1 MEFLKFDRSFVNSL
15 NLQQSGQVVLDN
27 CMQGY
32 LKNFLVG
39 NYSFV
44 QESEKNV
51 VKAEIEESYKDL
63 LQVCL
68 VEFDEIKRL
77 VANKTKSHTR
87 DLTQNYG
94 DEKTEGSYF
103 EPVVN
108 NTQNEVK
115 TTGQKVTKASDSQIE
130 TIQEEESN
138 NDNLALKEFYDN
150 LKYKVED
157 FFKKYI
163 NQYFWEVEL

>member
-1 MEFLKFDRSFVNSL
+1 MELLKFDREFVNSL
-15 NLQQSGQVVLDN
+15 NLQQSSQLTLDN
-27 CMQGY
+27 CLQGH

-44 QESEKNV
+44 QVSEKNV
-51 VKAEIEESYKDL
+51 VKTEIEESYKDL

-87 DLTQNYG
+87 NLTQNYG

-115 TTGQKVTKASDSQIE
+115 TTSQKTTKSPDSQVE
-130 TIQEEESN
+130 TIEDEESN
-138 NDNLALKEFYDN
+138 NENLALKDFYDN

-163 NQYFWEVEL
+163 NQYFWEGEL

>member
-1 MEFLKFDRSFVNSL
+1 MEFLKFNREFVNSL

-44 QESEKNV
+44 QESEKNII
-51 VKAEIEESYKDL
+51 KAEIEESYKDL

-77 VANKTKSHTR
+77 VANKTRSHTR

-115 TTGQKVTKASDSQIE
+115 TTGQKVTKTSDNQTE
-130 TIQEEESN
+130 TINEEESN
-138 NDNLALKEFYDN
+138 NDNIELKENNDN
-150 LKYKVED
+150 IKYKDE
-157 FFKKYI
+157 
-163 NQYFWEVEL
+163 N

>member
-77 VANKTKSHTR
+77 VADKTKSHSR
-87 DLTQNYG
+87 NLTQNYG

-108 NTQNEVK
+108 NAQNEVK
-115 TTGQKVTKASDSQIE
+115 TTGQKVTKSPDSQIE
-130 TIQEEESN
+130 QTQDSESN
-138 NDNLALKEFYDN
+138 NDNLELKEFYDN

-163 NQYFWEVEL
+163 NQYFWEGEL

>member
-27 CMQGY
+27 CLQGY

-44 QESEKNV
+44 KESEKNV

-108 NTQNEVK
+108 NTQKEVK
-115 TTGQKVTKASDSQIE
+115 TTGQKIIKDPVSQVE
-130 TIQEEESN
+130 TINEEESN
-138 NDNLALKEFYDN
+138 NDNLTLKEFYDN

-163 NQYFWEVEL
+163 NQYFWEDEL

>member
-1 MEFLKFDRSFVNSL
+1 MEFLKFNREFVNSL

-51 VKAEIEESYKDL
+51 VKTEIEESYKDL

-77 VANKTKSHTR
+77 VADKTKSHSR
-87 DLTQNYG
+87 NLTQNYG

-108 NTQNEVK
+108 NAQNEVK
-115 TTGQKVTKASDSQIE
+115 TTGQKTTKSPDSQIE
-130 TIQEEESN
+130 QTQDSESN
-138 NDNLALKEFYDN
+138 NDNLELKEFYDN

-163 NQYFWEVEL
+163 NQYFWEGEL

>member
-1 MEFLKFDRSFVNSL
+1 MELLKFDRSFVNSL

-39 NYSFV
+39 NYSFFPERV
-44 QESEKNV
+44 KNV
-51 VKAEIEESYKDL
+51 VKTEIEESYKDL

-87 DLTQNYG
+87 NLTQNFG
-94 DEKTEGSYF
+94 NEKTEGSYF

-115 TTGQKVTKASDSQIE
+115 TTGQNTIKDPDSQVE
-130 TIQEEESN
+130 TIEEEESN

-163 NQYFWEVEL
+163 NQYSCEGEL

>member
-1 MEFLKFDRSFVNSL
+1 MELLKFDRSFVNSL

-44 QESEKNV
+44 QVSEKNI
-51 VKAEIEESYKDL
+51 VKTEIEESYKDL

-77 VANKTKSHTR
+77 VADKTRSHSR
-87 DLTQNYG
+87 NLTQNYG

-108 NTQNEVK
+108 NAQNEVK
-115 TTGQKVTKASDSQIE
+115 TTGQKTTKSPDSQIE
-130 TIQEEESN
+130 QTQYSESN
-138 NDNLALKEFYDN
+138 NDNLELKEFYDN

-163 NQYFWEVEL
+163 NQYFWEGEL

>member
-15 NLQQSGQVVLDN
+15 NLQQSGQVILDN

-39 NYSFV
+39 NYYFV
-44 QESEKNV
+44 QESEKNI
-51 VKAEIEESYKDL
+51 VKTEIEESYKDL

-77 VANKTKSHTR
+77 VADKKKSHSR
-87 DLTQNYG
+87 SLTQNYG
-94 DEKTEGSYF
+94 DEKTEGSYV

-108 NTQNEVK
+108 NAQNEVK
-115 TTGQKVTKASDSQIE
+115 TTGQKVTKAADSQVE
-130 TIQEEESN
+130 TIKEEESN
-138 NDNLALKEFYDN
+138 NENLALKEFYDN

-163 NQYFWEVEL
+163 NQYFWEGEL